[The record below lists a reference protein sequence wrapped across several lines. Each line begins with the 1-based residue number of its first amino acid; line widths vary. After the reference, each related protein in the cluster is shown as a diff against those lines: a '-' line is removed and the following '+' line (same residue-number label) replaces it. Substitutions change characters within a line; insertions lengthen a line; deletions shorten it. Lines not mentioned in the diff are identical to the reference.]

1 MERNKLLLLLVCF
14 LGLQAMAKTEKVK
27 YEDFLLRDSSRVIC
41 RTLDN
46 GFRYFIQK
54 QPMGS
59 LQMSL
64 IQKTGFLQDGETVEC
79 SHFIEHMMLTANR
92 VMATGDTLRSYLNK
106 LGMDYGMNFNAHTNR
121 TFTKYDLVSSRTDE
135 AYVDSCMEILSDI
148 AGGASICAMDL
159 EEQRERMYNEVYNRY
174 FNVFA
179 RQADASEAVFLYG
192 CTPDEWHQ
200 MRLDGT
206 KRMTQSQ
213 LENFYNT
220 WYQPQHQCLVLIGD
234 VTDGVEDMIKRKFGS
249 RPSMPTPAVAV
260 SDFSKQNLM
269 IERHGKA
276 EFKIKLTFTQPLL
289 TQSEKETPKFFKDY
303 FALKKSCSA
312 LHDRMVK
319 SANDDLALVV
329 GYQLEDRFALLMQ
342 YTYSINGE
350 DADGGLIALADS
362 VANFLNDI
370 CTNGVQIKMPKDMLN
385 KKEFALQRA
394 QALKKLQEGDGKDNT
409 IDPVT
414 PISDCAIYS
423 LPLYKQEDTDAY
435 WSYELSGKDVSD
447 YCKKFIKESGLKIE
461 CILPYGYPERE
472 ITEKLN
478 ALLRQYNN

>member
-1 MERNKLLLLLVCF
+1 MKLKTLLLLLACI
-14 LGLQAMAKTEKVK
+14 LGIQAMAKNGNLR
-27 YEDFLLRDSSRVIC
+27 YEDFLLKDSSRVI
-41 RTLDN
+41 RGTLDN

-79 SHFIEHMMLTANR
+79 SHFVEHMMLTANR
-92 VMATGDTLRSYLNK
+92 VMANGETLRNYLNK
-106 LGMDYGMNFNAHTNR
+106 LGMDYGMNFNAYTHSV
-121 TFTKYDLVSSRTDE
+121 FTKYDLVGFRTDE

-179 RQADASEAVFLYG
+179 RQADASEAVFLLG
-192 CTPDEWHQ
+192 STPDEWHQ

-206 KRMTQSQ
+206 RNMTQSQ
-213 LENFYNT
+213 VEKFYKT
-220 WYQPQHQCLVLIGD
+220 WYQPQHQCLLLTGD
-234 VTDGVEDMIKRKFGS
+234 VPDDVEDMIKRKFGS
-249 RPSMPTPAVAV
+249 RPNIPTPAVAV
-260 SDFSKQNLM
+260 GDFSKQNLM

-276 EFKIKLTFTQPLL
+276 EFRIKLTFTQPIL

-312 LHDRMVK
+312 LHDRMAK
-319 SANDDLALVV
+319 RASDDLTLVV
-329 GYQLEDRFALLMQ
+329 GYRLQDRFSLLMQ
-342 YTYSINGE
+342 YIYSINGE

-362 VANFLNDI
+362 VANILDDI

-447 YCKKFIKESGLKIE
+447 YCKKFIKKSGLKIE

-472 ITEKLN
+472 ISEKLN